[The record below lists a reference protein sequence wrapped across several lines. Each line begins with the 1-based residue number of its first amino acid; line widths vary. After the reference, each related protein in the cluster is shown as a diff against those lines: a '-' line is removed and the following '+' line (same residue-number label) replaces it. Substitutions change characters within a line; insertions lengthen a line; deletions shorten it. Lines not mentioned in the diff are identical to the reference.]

1 VSIPIWVA
9 AMLVTGTPVADGDVQ
24 ASPPAELVMAGN
36 LQPFSTVSL
45 IAPETADL
53 VASDVA
59 MVSPAAPIP
68 PEEPEE
74 SQDIVVM
81 ARPRNAANDPIAAI
95 NTESFKATQ
104 AVDRAFVGPLAL
116 AYKRGVPTPV
126 RSGIRNFIY
135 NLREPIVF
143 VNFLLQ
149 HKVGKAAETLGRF
162 VVNSS
167 VGVGGVFDMAKR
179 RPIHLPR
186 RPNGFADTLGFYGVK
201 PGPFLF
207 LPLIGPTTLRDFV
220 GDTVDRLVL
229 PLAVGKPFN
238 RAAFTIPVSV
248 LGVLDRRAEN
258 DELFHELH
266 TGPTDPYVATRTFY
280 LKRRQAEIDDL
291 HGKHRSVPATPMPTT
306 TGATAKP

>member
-1 VSIPIWVA
+1 MSIPIWVT
-9 AMLVTGTPVADGDVQ
+9 AMLATSTPVDDRDLQVTQPEQVVAASML
-24 ASPPAELVMAGN
+24 ASP
-36 LQPFSTVSL
+36 TVPL
-45 IAPETADL
+45 ADPQTASL
-53 VASDVA
+53 VATDEAAV
-59 MVSPAAPIP
+59 VSAAPP
-68 PEEPEE
+68 PMEEP
-74 SQDIVVM
+74 QDIVVT
-81 ARPRNAANDPIAAI
+81 ARSRNTANDPIAAI

-104 AVDRAFVGPLAL
+104 EVDRAFVGPLAL
-116 AYKRGVPTPV
+116 AYKHSVPVPV
-126 RSGIRNFIY
+126 RSGIRNFLY

-149 HKVGKAAETLGRF
+149 HKAGKAAETLGRF
-162 VVNSS
+162 VVNST
-167 VGVGGVFDMAKR
+167 VGVGGLFDMAKR

-207 LPLIGPTTLRDFV
+207 LPLIGPTTLRDLV

-238 RAAFTIPVSV
+238 RGAFTLPVSV

-258 DELFHELH
+258 DELFHQLH

-280 LKRRQAEIDDL
+280 LKRRQAEIDSL
-291 HGKHRSVPATPMPTT
+291 HGKHRVVPPQSPPMSAGTI
-306 TGATAKP
+306 AKP

>member
-1 VSIPIWVA
+1 
-9 AMLVTGTPVADGDVQ
+9 MLVTGTPVGDDAVQ
-24 ASPPAELVMAGN
+24 VSKPSEMVLASTLETSSTGALVAHESEPPVAIGEAVSPPAAE
-36 LQPFSTVSL
+36 PT
-45 IAPETADL
+45 
-53 VASDVA
+53 
-59 MVSPAAPIP
+59 
-68 PEEPEE
+68 EEAEE
-74 SQDIVVM
+74 IVVM
-81 ARPRNAANDPIAAI
+81 ARSRTSHDPIAAI
-95 NTESFKATQ
+95 NIESFKATQ

-116 AYKRGVPTPV
+116 AYKHSVPTPV
-126 RSGIRNFIY
+126 RSGIRNFLY

-207 LPLIGPTTLRDFV
+207 LPLIGPTTLRDLV

-238 RAAFTIPVSV
+238 RAAFTVPVTV

-258 DELFHELH
+258 DELFRDLH
-266 TGPTDPYVATRTFY
+266 NGPTDPYAATRTFY
-280 LKRRQAEIDDL
+280 LKRRQAEIDGL
-291 HGKHRSVPATPMPTT
+291 HGYHRFVVPSPAHTP
-306 TGATAKP
+306 TGAVSKP